1 MFSLRT
7 NRWVFAEIKN
17 KTGILAVGVDKGLE
31 HAYNISKCLIYK
43 LYFREAFSVTQRER
57 QILQLIEANPMIQQQ
72 EIADKLG
79 ITRSSVAVHISNL
92 TKKGCIAGKGY
103 VLRTGSYAVVVGGV
117 NVDIGGRSFKAL
129 VGEDSNPGEVITS
142 LGGVGRN
149 IAHNMSLMGIDVR
162 LLSAYGDDLNGERVA
177 ASCSELGI
185 DLSHALRVPGA
196 TTSTYL
202 YITDPEG
209 EMALAVSDME
219 VCKRITPEYLSAN
232 LALLQN
238 AQVVVADANIPEES
252 LKFLA
257 ENLFVPLFVDTVSTA
272 KAEKVRSILP
282 KIHTL
287 KPNRIEA
294 ELLSGVKIETEAD
307 AEKAAAVL
315 LEKGVRRVFI
325 SMGAKGVFAA
335 TAKEKIWHGIIP
347 GRMVNTT
354 GCGDSF
360 MGALVWA
367 YLEGMNLKDTAAA
380 GLAAGSITMESDETI
395 NPLMSAELLKK
406 RMKRK

>member
-1 MFSLRT
+1 MRT
-7 NRWVFAEIKN
+7 NKGVFAEIKN
-17 KTGILAVGVDKGLE
+17 KTDILAVGVDKGLE
-31 HAYNISKCLIYK
+31 LAYNISKCLIYK

-103 VLRTGSYAVVVGGV
+103 VLRSGSYAVVVGGV